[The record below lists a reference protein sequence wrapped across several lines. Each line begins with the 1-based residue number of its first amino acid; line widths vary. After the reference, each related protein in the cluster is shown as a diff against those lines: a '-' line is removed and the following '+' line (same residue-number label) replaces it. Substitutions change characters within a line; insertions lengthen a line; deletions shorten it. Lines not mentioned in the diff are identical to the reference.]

1 MARSSPRLLAS
12 ALLATSLAFSTS
24 LRAQEALPG
33 PPAPPPR
40 TEPESSPRDPL
51 AALAS
56 LQDAIGVVES
66 RIDAL
71 SSRLADISAAERE
84 LVEEELKAL
93 TARRGDLR
101 ADFEAIAS
109 GVDPGEYE
117 GAPSAGFVLKDEID
131 GLLQPIVD
139 ELKKL
144 TERPREIEEYRS
156 QLAVWEDR
164 AETASRALANLD
176 ALPATSDPDLGAALD
191 AVRSGWSEKA
201 QLAKSRIDA
210 ISYQL
215 ALAESEQ
222 PSFYETLRDGTREFF
237 RSRGLNLL
245 LCIVVFFGTFLGL
258 RFLHRHL
265 QRRASWMR
273 RSTRPFYVRLID
285 VGLDL
290 FSLLGAVAATLI
302 TLYATG
308 DWVLMGLAIIVLIGL
323 ILAARTGLPK
333 IYDDA
338 KLILNIGEVREG
350 ERIVFDG
357 IPWRIDTLGFYTV
370 LKNDRLRG
378 GLLRLPVRRLAGM
391 HSRAAADHELWFPT
405 EEGDWIHHPDLGHG
419 RVTTQTP
426 EWVHLVKL
434 GGARITL
441 PTPEFLESG
450 TTNLSHGF
458 RLTTILGID
467 YRHIAEATTSIPAAL
482 EAHLTSAI
490 RDFLGEKGK
499 LTCLRVEFAAAA
511 ASSLDLEI
519 IADFDGEAAARYSQ
533 LRRALQR
540 HAVECCHRHD
550 WRIPFPQI
558 VVHEAAPASASA

>member
-1 MARSSPRLLAS
+1 MARTSPRLLAS
-12 ALLATSLAFSTS
+12 CLLGTIFAFS
-24 LRAQEALPG
+24 LPVQAQEPSA
-33 PPAPPPR
+33 PATETASPPP
-40 TEPESSPRDPL
+40 SRDPL
-51 AALAS
+51 GALAS
-56 LQDAIGVVES
+56 LQDAIGVVER
-66 RIDAL
+66 RIEAL
-71 SSRLADISAAERE
+71 TSRLGDISAAERE
-84 LVEEELKAL
+84 IIEAELKDL
-93 TARRGDLR
+93 TARRGTLR
-101 ADFEAIAS
+101 ADFESIAT

-117 GAPSAGFVLKDEID
+117 GAPAKDFEIKDEIN

-144 TERPREIEEYRS
+144 TERPREIEQYRNELS
-156 QLAVWEDR
+156 VWERRRD
-164 AETASRALANLD
+164 TASRALANLD
-176 ALPATSDPDLGAALD
+176 ALPATGDAELATALD
-191 AVRSGWSEKA
+191 AVRAAWSEKEH
-201 QLAKSRIDA
+201 LATSRIEA

-215 ALAESEQ
+215 SLAESEQ
-222 PSFYETLRDGTREFF
+222 PSFYETVRDGTRDFF
-237 RSRGLNLL
+237 RTRGLNLL
-245 LCIVVFFGTFLGL
+245 LCIAVFLGTFLGL

-290 FSLLGAVAATLI
+290 FSLLGAIAATLF

-357 IPWRIDTLGFYTV
+357 VPWRIDSLGFYTL

-378 GLLRLPVRRLAGM
+378 GVLRLPVRRLAGM
-391 HSRAAADHELWFPT
+391 YSRTTADHEWWFPT
-405 EEGDWIHHPDLGHG
+405 EEGDWIHHPELGHA
-419 RVTTQTP
+419 RVASQTP

-434 GGARITL
+434 GGARITR
-441 PTPEFLESG
+441 PTAEFLESG
-450 TTNLSHGF
+450 ATNLSHGF
-458 RLTTILGID
+458 RLTTTLGID
-467 YRHIAEATTSIPAAL
+467 YRHIAEATAEIPATL
-482 EAHLTSAI
+482 QSELSNGI
-490 RDFLGEKGK
+490 GEFLGERGR
-499 LTCLRVEFAAAA
+499 LICLRVEFAGAA

-519 IADFDGEAAARYSQ
+519 IADFDGAAAACHAQ

-540 HAVECCHRHD
+540 HAVECCHRHG
-550 WRIPFPQI
+550 WAIPFPQI
-558 VVHEAAPASASA
+558 VVHEGALVSASA

>member
-1 MARSSPRLLAS
+1 MACSSPRLLAS
-12 ALLATSLAFSTS
+12 FMLGALLAFSAG
-24 LRAQEALPG
+24 LRAQE
-33 PPAPPPR
+33 PPPNLPDPPVQTTR
-40 TEPESSPRDPL
+40 ESAPRDPL
-51 AALAS
+51 GALAS
-56 LQDAIGVVES
+56 LKDAIQLVDS
-66 RIDAL
+66 QIDAL
-71 SSRLADISAAERE
+71 TAQLGNISAAERE
-84 LVEEELKAL
+84 VIEGELKAL
-93 TARRGDLR
+93 TSRRGALR
-101 ADFEAIAS
+101 ADFESIAT

-117 GAPSAGFVLKDEID
+117 EAPTTGFVLKDEID

-144 TERPREIEEYRS
+144 TERPREIEQYRS
-156 QLAVWEDR
+156 QLAVWER
-164 AETASRALANLD
+164 REATASRALANLD
-176 ALPATSDPDLGAALD
+176 ALPATTDGGLSDAIS
-191 AVRSGWSEKA
+191 AVRVAWAEKD
-201 QLAKSRIDA
+201 QLATSRIEA
-210 ISYQL
+210 LSYQL

-222 PSFYETLRDGTREFF
+222 PSFYETVRDGTRDFF
-237 RSRGLNLL
+237 RTRGLNLL
-245 LCIVVFFGTFLGL
+245 LCIAVFLGTFLGL

-290 FSLLGAVAATLI
+290 FSLLGAIAATLI

-357 IPWRIDTLGFYTV
+357 IPWRIDSLSFYTI

-378 GLLRLPVRRLAGM
+378 GVLRLPVRRLAGM
-391 HSRAAADHELWFPT
+391 YSRPAADHEWWFPT
-405 EEGDWIHHPDLGHG
+405 EEGDWIHHPELGHG
-419 RVTTQTP
+419 RVATQTP

-450 TTNLSHGF
+450 ATNLSHGF
-458 RLTTILGID
+458 RLTTILGVD

-482 EAHLTSAI
+482 EAHLSSAI
-490 RDFLGEKGK
+490 RDLLGEKGK
-499 LTCLRVEFAAAA
+499 LSCLRVEFAQAA

-519 IADFDGEAAARYSQ
+519 IADFDGDAAPRYSQ
-533 LRRALQR
+533 LKRALQR
-540 HAVECCHRHD
+540 HAVECCHQHD
-550 WRIPFPQI
+550 WWIPFPQI